1 MGEPPSAAAAEER
14 VKRALVGIAA
24 LVLVVV
30 PSALAD
36 SPRIDSRVDPA
47 NPRFGDPFGYV
58 VTATVDGSLV
68 DSARIVNDVAPF
80 TRVAST
86 VERRSVTDGV
96 GHITVSETIACLA
109 AACLEGRR
117 GVAVALPRARVVAGG
132 EVAVAP
138 RVEVAVG
145 SRVTAAAVKASEP
158 AFRRPDGLPGAT
170 YGVSPSL
177 AAALFAVLG
186 IGLLAGGAI
195 VLTAPFRRE
204 RAGARRALR
213 VDERERAVRLLRE
226 SATRDA
232 EDRRRAASLA
242 SRVVREPELARSAAG
257 IAWSRPEPGPPDAT
271 TLADRVE
278 HAGGGGA

>member
-1 MGEPPSAAAAEER
+1 MGEPPPAAAAEER
-14 VKRALVGIAA
+14 VKRALVAIAA

-30 PSALAD
+30 PSALAA
-36 SPRIDSRVDPA
+36 SPQIEARVDPA
-47 NPRFGDPFGYV
+47 DPRFGDSFGYV

-68 DSARIVNDVAPF
+68 DSARIVNDLAPF

-109 AACLEGRR
+109 VACLEGRP
-117 GVAVALPRARVVAGG
+117 GVAVTLPRARVVAGG
-132 EVAVAP
+132 EVAVSP
-138 RVEVAVG
+138 RVEVAIG
-145 SRVTAAAVKASEP
+145 SRATAAAVKASEP
-158 AFRRPDGLPGAT
+158 AFRRPDRLPGAT

-177 AAALFAVLG
+177 ATSLFAILG

-195 VLTAPFRRE
+195 VLTSPLRRE

-213 VDERERAVRLLRE
+213 ADERERAVRLLRE
-226 SATRDA
+226 SATRNS
-232 EDRRRAASLA
+232 EDRRRAASLV

-257 IAWSRPEPGPPDAT
+257 LAWSRPEPRPPDAT

-278 HAGGGGA
+278 HAEGRGA

>member
-1 MGEPPSAAAAEER
+1 MGEPPPAAAAEER

-24 LVLVVV
+24 LVLVVG
-30 PSALAD
+30 PSALAA
-36 SPRIDSRVDPA
+36 SPQIDARVDPA
-47 NPRFGDPFGYV
+47 NPRFGDSFDYV

-68 DSARIVNDVAPF
+68 DSARIVNDLAPF

-109 AACLEGRR
+109 AACLQGRP
-117 GVAVALPRARVVAGG
+117 GVAVALPRASVVAGG
-132 EVAVAP
+132 EVAVSP
-138 RVEVAVG
+138 RVKVAVG
-145 SRVTAAAVKASEP
+145 SRVTTAAVKASEP
-158 AFRRPDGLPGAT
+158 AFRRPEDLPGAT

-186 IGLLAGGAI
+186 IGLLAGCAI
-195 VLTAPFRRE
+195 VLTAPLRRE
-204 RAGARRALR
+204 RAGPRRALR

-278 HAGGGGA
+278 HADGRVA